1 MGAGKI
7 LNRTKKYPNINIS
20 SNVFDTKS
28 IKSFYILVNGRFNLT
43 CDEIHKMK
51 SKIGK
56 TIKSNLNKELF
67 HIDKFIQ
74 LVEIRDMRDY
84 VYGGYE
90 YTIFLLKENS
100 LTIQELE
107 EESIKITDVIY
118 NTHFNKNL

>member
-1 MGAGKI
+1 MSSGKI
-7 LNRTKKYPNINIS
+7 LNKAKKYPNINIS

-28 IKSFYILVNGRFNLT
+28 VKSFYILVNGRFNLT

-51 SKIGK
+51 TKIGR

-74 LVEIRDMRDY
+74 LVEIRDMGNY

-90 YTIFLLKENS
+90 YTIYLLKENS
-100 LTIQELE
+100 LTIPELE
-107 EESIKITDVIY
+107 VEALKITDVIY
-118 NTHFNKNL
+118 ETHFNNI